1 MRSGGPSREVGDS
14 GAPIL
19 RESSDVRFADV
30 CKRFGDVE
38 ALRTLNLAV
47 ERGSFLVMLGPSG
60 CGKTTAL
67 RILAGLESPSSGRI
81 MIGSRDATRL
91 PPQQRDIA
99 MVFQG
104 YALYPHMT
112 VRDNIAYPLRL
123 RKWRKKDRVRRAGEI
138 AEMLELGKLLDRKPR
153 ELSGGQRQRVA
164 VARAIIREPA
174 AFLMD
179 EPLSN
184 LDAKLRIQMRGELRR
199 LQKDLGVT
207 TLYVTHDQSEATTMA
222 DVVAVMHDGAVVQ
235 WGAPREIYDD
245 PADRFV
251 AGFVG
256 NPPMNLCEVKFDRL
270 GERLLLGEQAHRL
283 DSATCHELAA
293 AGAKDTLTL
302 GVRAENVLL
311 AGESEEGIECEVYLV
326 QYLDNETLI
335 TVRTQG
341 VDFVGRF
348 AAEVTA
354 MIGDRVRIRLRQD
367 RLHFFDPEDGLRV
380 LATRPFYERNGSG
393 SALLHVARQD
403 NA

>member
-1 MRSGGPSREVGDS
+1 MSSTGPRRELR
-14 GAPIL
+14 AKPTL

-30 CKRFGDVE
+30 SKRFGSVE
-38 ALRTLNLAV
+38 ALRQLNLAV

-67 RILAGLESPSSGRI
+67 RILAGLESPTTGRI
-81 MIGSRDATRL
+81 IIGSRDATRM

-104 YALYPHMT
+104 YALYPHMS

-123 RKWRKKDRVRRAGEI
+123 RKWRKKDRARRAAEI
-138 AEMLELGKLLDRKPR
+138 AEMLELGELLDRKPR

-184 LDAKLRIQMRGELRR
+184 LDAKLRIQMRGELKR

-222 DVVAVMHDGAVVQ
+222 DIVAVMHRGTVVQ
-235 WGAPREIYDD
+235 RGTPREIYDD

-256 NPPMNLCEVKFDRL
+256 NPPMNLCDVHFDRA
-270 GERLLLGEQAHRL
+270 GGRLLLSEQSVSL
-283 DSATCHELAA
+283 DDVTRRELAA
-293 AGAKDTLTL
+293 AGTTDALTL
-302 GVRAENVLL
+302 GVRPENVIL
-311 AGESEEGIECEVYLV
+311 ASDADEGINCEVYLV
-326 QYLDNETLI
+326 QYLDNETLV
-335 TVRTQG
+335 TFRAQNL
-341 VDFVGRF
+341 DLVGRF

-354 MIGDRVRIRLRQD
+354 TIGDRVRIKLRQD
-367 RLHFFDPEDGLRV
+367 RLHFFDADDGARV
-380 LATRPFYERNGSG
+380 LSTRSFYERSG
-393 SALLHVARQD
+393 NRSAFLQVAHQD
-403 NA
+403 ST